1 MRLLQAQVNNAEIS
15 FEKQLAED
23 GWAGDFADGISA
35 LWGSDNRASKVGK
48 DIEKYKKGIADLQKA
63 ATRGDKDFNAKFK
76 SMFGVDFNR
85 QAIADY
91 VQNPTEGNYQKA
103 FGTKNNITKRVND
116 YNKSQQ
122 TGSSVVKGTATVA
135 AGVAIGVATAGT
147 GLAAVGMAAA
157 GTAASSAAINASDRL
172 TSEVGLKE
180 GELQDILKTAAWD
193 GASVLAGGAV
203 GKLASTAIKGAT
215 TAAKAGRAAI
225 GAAGD
230 TAVGAAYEYA
240 ETGQVTAA
248 GTITN
253 AALGSI
259 GIAAEAVALKKAGE
273 KISDALSK
281 TASSDKPYTAH
292 LPETAQ
298 KSTPADTPTTPDNT
312 LEYTMGVNDHPSKT
326 NAGTT
331 DAKTMSLADKK
342 EIAKNFYMN
351 AASQN
356 MQPDD
361 IKQIIN
367 NFSDNMDILNFKEVQ
382 DVIIKNHEKYKG
394 QKRRTC

>member
-76 SMFGVDFNR
+76 SMFGIDFNR

-91 VQNPTEGNYQKA
+91 VQNPTEENYQKA

-157 GTAASSAAINASDRL
+157 GTAASSAAINA
-172 TSEVGLKE
+172 
-180 GELQDILKTAAWD
+180 I
-193 GASVLAGGAV
+193 
-203 GKLASTAIKGAT
+203 
-215 TAAKAGRAAI
+215 
-225 GAAGD
+225 
-230 TAVGAAYEYA
+230 
-240 ETGQVTAA
+240 
-248 GTITN
+248 
-253 AALGSI
+253 
-259 GIAAEAVALKKAGE
+259 
-273 KISDALSK
+273 
-281 TASSDKPYTAH
+281 
-292 LPETAQ
+292 
-298 KSTPADTPTTPDNT
+298 
-312 LEYTMGVNDHPSKT
+312 
-326 NAGTT
+326 
-331 DAKTMSLADKK
+331 
-342 EIAKNFYMN
+342 
-351 AASQN
+351 
-356 MQPDD
+356 
-361 IKQIIN
+361 
-367 NFSDNMDILNFKEVQ
+367 
-382 DVIIKNHEKYKG
+382 
-394 QKRRTC
+394 